1 MLRRPDPASRYRSR
15 DGHQSAM
22 RAYDAM
28 LRRVTVPLQTGYV
41 STRYGDTH
49 VVTAGP
55 AGGRPLVLLH
65 GWNAS
70 AAGWWPQ
77 INTLAVDFRVYAP
90 DTIGQAGRSAPT
102 RPSTHGAAYAEWLT
116 DVLDGLGLE
125 RAGFIGS
132 SGGAWLT
139 VKLAWR
145 APDRVSCAALLS
157 PAGLVAL
164 KPGFALRAL
173 MAGWL
178 APGERGAR
186 RFAELVSPPPLTID
200 ERHYQ
205 DGLPAAVALRSQ
217 PSPPTLPTA
226 ALRRLTA
233 PTLVLV
239 GEHEVV
245 FDRRGLLERARKIP
259 GLVAA
264 EILPKAG
271 HDMTYDQPDVVSRRV
286 MEFLFLSP
294 V

>member
-1 MLRRPDPASRYRSR
+1 MPEVPDPSALYRSLAGYR
-15 DGHQSAM
+15 SAM
-22 RAYDAM
+22 QAHDTM
-28 LRRVTVPLQTGYV
+28 LRRVTVPIETGYV

-55 AGGRPLVLLH
+55 GGGRTLVLLH

-77 INTLAVDFRVYAP
+77 INTLAVGFRVHAP

-102 RPSTHGAAYAEWLT
+102 RPSACGAAYAEWLT

-139 VKLAWR
+139 IKLAGY
-145 APDRVSCAALLS
+145 APYRVSCAALLS
-157 PAGLVAL
+157 PAGLVAV

-186 RFAELVSPPPLTID
+186 RFAEMVSPPPLTID

-205 DGLPAAVALRSQ
+205 DGLPAAVALWSQ
-217 PSPPTLPTA
+217 PAPPTLPTA

-239 GEHEVV
+239 GEHEAV
-245 FDRRGLLERARKIP
+245 FDRRALLERARKIP

-271 HDMTYDQPDVVSRRV
+271 HDMTFDQPGAVNRRLLR
-286 MEFLFLSP
+286 FLAGA
-294 V
+294 